1 MRRFVRKYQWP
12 MLLSVQSLVMF
23 SILKSRFEKK
33 PAQEGDKVNLNYL
46 EERKKELQQ
55 DQIKPSR
62 F

>member
-33 PAQEGDKVNLNYL
+33 PAQDGDKVNLNYL